1 MLSRGNSLAKT
12 RYLILSDL
20 HANQEALD
28 AVLRA
33 VSRRSYEAILCM
45 GDLVGYG
52 ASPNPVVGRLRRFK
66 NLVAV
71 RGNHD
76 KVCSGME
83 DGRNFNS
90 SARQAAQWTLQHLRP
105 ENKAFLS
112 ALPQGPRE
120 VAEGLWIAHGSI
132 PDEDAYLFSDFDAYQ
147 VFEGHSFRMCFFGHT
162 HFPMAFRRSGSGIEL
177 VPIKGDEFELEIDPA
192 CRYLVNP
199 GSVGQPRDR
208 NPKASFA
215 EYSPDTRRL
224 VVRRVSYDV
233 AGAAA
238 RIKRA
243 GLPDNLANRLA
254 LGA

>member
-1 MLSRGNSLAKT
+1 
-12 RYLILSDL
+12 
-20 HANQEALD
+20 
-28 AVLRA
+28 
-33 VSRRSYEAILCM
+33 
-45 GDLVGYG
+45 
-52 ASPNPVVGRLRRFK
+52 
-66 NLVAV
+66 
-71 RGNHD
+71 
-76 KVCSGME
+76 
-83 DGRNFNS
+83 
-90 SARQAAQWTLQHLRP
+90 
-105 ENKAFLS
+105 
-112 ALPQGPRE
+112 
-120 VAEGLWIAHGSI
+120 
-132 PDEDAYLFSDFDAYQ
+132 
-147 VFEGHSFRMCFFGHT
+147 
-162 HFPMAFRRSGSGIEL
+162 MAFRRSGSGIEL

-224 VVRRVSYDV
+224 VVRRVPYDV